1 MVFPIKYD
9 RVPKLFRGGLEKL
22 GLIKNDWNQTI
33 TFDMNVTNFISEFFL
48 NRQYAVLNNYHTKF
62 ILLLSHCMNLN

>member
-9 RVPKLFRGGLEKL
+9 RVPKLFRGSLEKL

-33 TFDMNVTNFISEFFL
+33 TFDMDPTCFTSELVL
-48 NRQYAVLNNYHTKF
+48 NRQYALLNNYHTKF
-62 ILLLSHCMNLN
+62 ILVLREPV